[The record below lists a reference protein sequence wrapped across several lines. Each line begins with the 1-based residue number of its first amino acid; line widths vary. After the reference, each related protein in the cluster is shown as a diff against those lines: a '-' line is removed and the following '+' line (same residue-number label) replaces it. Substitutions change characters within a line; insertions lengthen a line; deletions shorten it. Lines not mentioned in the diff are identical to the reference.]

1 MSILPIWS
9 LSGCKCIYLPHNY
22 QWLSTTV
29 LTLLR
34 GLAFYFI
41 PSDVSWRLLLGLQL
55 VPAFA
60 MLIGSYW
67 MPFSP
72 RWLCLKGRYDEA
84 LDVLKRMHG
93 GMHDETFYLRE
104 YHQIKSQIELAANEK
119 ISIIGIIKE
128 KSYRRRLG
136 IVVFTAVFQQ
146 YDPRPFYC
154 SVFYT
159 IYIYYSFTLLEA
171 VSLL

>member
-1 MSILPIWS
+1 M
-9 LSGCKCIYLPHNY
+9 
-22 QWLSTTV
+22 
-29 LTLLR
+29 LR
-34 GLAFYFI
+34 GLGFYFI

-55 VPAFA
+55 VPAII

-84 LDVLKRMHG
+84 LSVLKRMHG
-93 GMHDETFYLRE
+93 GLHDETFYLRE

-119 ISIIGIIKE
+119 ISIIDIIRE

-146 YDPRPFYC
+146 YDPLPLHY
-154 SVFYT
+154 SALYT
-159 IYIYYSFTLLEA
+159 MYIYHSFSSRLNSATMVLALCQ
-171 VSLL
+171 LK